1 MKKDE
6 INIIKTI
13 NDNKKL
19 DLKLSN
25 NQFEYYDAYNDNL
38 IVEIK
43 KRNKVYDEKF
53 IQVDKFYNLLMIAQR
68 LKKHPIYVVADN
80 SGIFIYDLI
89 AIEKDL
95 IFRTVM
101 KLISPIQTEFKN
113 NTEIYKYY
121 YLLKK
126 ADIYA
131 TININ

>member
-126 ADIYA
+126 VDIYA